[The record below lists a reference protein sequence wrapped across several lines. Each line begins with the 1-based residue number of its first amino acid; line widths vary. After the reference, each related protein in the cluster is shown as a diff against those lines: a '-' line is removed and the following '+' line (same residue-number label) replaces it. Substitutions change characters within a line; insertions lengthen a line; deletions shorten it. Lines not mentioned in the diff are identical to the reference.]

1 MRKMRKDNKIS
12 PVALTIAGSDSG
24 GGAGIQA
31 DLKTFAH
38 FGVFGTSAITAI
50 TAQNPCEVRRIDPL
64 PPASVKAQA
73 EAVFA
78 KFAVKA
84 VKTGMLFNAQIISA
98 TIEILRKNPSV
109 IYVADPVMI
118 ATSGAVLLRPD
129 AIEKLKSGLLPL
141 ADWVTP
147 NIPEAEILS
156 GMKITGVSD
165 MRKAALIC
173 SEKWNCGCIVKG
185 GHLEKGKL
193 RTDVVA
199 FKGNIYSLES
209 PAAGKKSLHGTGCS
223 FSAAITASLAV
234 VHNWRSALI
243 LAKSYIYGS
252 ILESVSPGEGFLS
265 LNPPSKDYSGLVSM
279 KECHSHLTG

>member
-173 SEKWNCGCIVKG
+173 SESGSTVFFHSVSSASHCALAFSSNFACLAANIS
-185 GHLEKGKL
+185 EKFL
-193 RTDVVA
+193 ASASDSARTRA
-199 FKGNIYSLES
+199 MF
-209 PAAGKKSLHGTGCS
+209 AAC
-223 FSAAITASLAV
+223 SAACFAV
-234 VHNWRSALI
+234 RAW
-243 LAKSYIYGS
+243 
-252 ILESVSPGEGFLS
+252 
-265 LNPPSKDYSGLVSM
+265 
-279 KECHSHLTG
+279 